1 VILGRRYGI
10 NGVAM
15 GTAIPLFCTSVFFL
29 PIHLCRLLDLRLRDF
44 VVNSFLFPFLLTVP
58 VAIVV
63 RVLDTRLYGRS
74 LRELAVILAAAGVLY
89 GLEFL
94 AYVRFVELRK
104 TPAGIVGV
112 WVRPGN

>member
-1 VILGRRYGI
+1 
-10 NGVAM
+10 M

-29 PIHLCRLLDLRLRDF
+29 PIHLCRLLELRLRDF
-44 VVNSFLFPFLLTVP
+44 VLDSFLYPALLTAP

-63 RVLDTRLYGRS
+63 RLLDIRLYGRS
-74 LRELAVILAAAGVLY
+74 LRELAVILAAASLLY

-104 TPAGIVGV
+104 APSGNVGAWARV
-112 WVRPGN
+112 PDKNSYPGN